1 MAAKMIAV
9 VESAYNEEQM
19 LPEFYKVVSEV
30 LADCSWDYE
39 LLFVNDGSK
48 DRTREILAEFAAKDP
63 HVKVVS
69 FSRNFGHEAAM
80 IAGIDY
86 ASGDGIICMDAD
98 LQHPPQ
104 YIPQII
110 EKFEEGCEVVSMV
123 RLSRADAG
131 AVKKLTSGLFYKVL
145 NRFSTQKFENNASD
159 YFAVSKKA
167 AQVLRSRY
175 REKVRYLRGYVQS
188 LGFQSATI
196 SYRAGKREAGQSHY
210 RIRDLMR
217 FSVQI
222 LCNYS
227 DFPLKLGIY
236 LSIAAAGIGLI
247 TLIAAIIAAVTGVG
261 GGTLAV
267 ITVMM
272 FLASAVFMLIGIQGE
287 YINVM
292 FAELKDRP
300 IYIVEET
307 LGMEEKAAKGQKP
320 VKPWQS

>member
-1 MAAKMIAV
+1 MAAKMISV
-9 VESAYNEEQM
+9 VVSAYNEEQM
-19 LPEFYKVVSEV
+19 LPEFYRVVSEV
-30 LADCSWDYE
+30 LRSCSWEYE
-39 LLFVNDGSK
+39 LLFVNDGSV
-48 DRTREILAEFAAKDP
+48 DATRTLLTEFAGEDP
-63 HVKVVS
+63 HVKVIS

-86 ASGDGIICMDAD
+86 ASGDGIVCMDAD

-110 EKFEEGCEVVSMV
+110 EKFEEGFEVVSMV
-123 RLSRADAG
+123 RLSREDAG
-131 AVKKLTSGLFYKVL
+131 AVKKLTSSLFYKVL

-159 YFAVSKKA
+159 YFAVSRRA

-188 LGFQSATI
+188 LGFPSATI
-196 SYRAGKREAGQSHY
+196 SYRAGSRAAGESHY
-210 RIRDLMR
+210 RIRDLVR

-236 LSIAAAGIGLI
+236 CSAVSALLGVI
-247 TLIAAIIAAVTGVG
+247 TLIAAIIAALTGAG
-261 GGTLAV
+261 GAALAV
-267 ITVMM
+267 ITVML
-272 FLASAVFMLIGIQGE
+272 FLAAAVFLLIGIQGE

-307 LGMEEKAAKGQKP
+307 IHLEEKEAKKA
-320 VKPWQS
+320 K

>member
-1 MAAKMIAV
+1 MAAKMISV
-9 VESAYNEEQM
+9 VVSAYNEEEM
-19 LPEFYKVVSEV
+19 LPEFYKAVSDV
-30 LADCSWDYE
+30 LAGCSWEYE
-39 LLFVNDGSK
+39 LLFVNDGSV
-48 DRTREILAEFAAKDP
+48 DRTREILAGLAQEDP
-63 HVKVVS
+63 RVKVIS

-86 ASGDGIICMDAD
+86 AHGDGIVCMDAD

-123 RLSRADAG
+123 RLSREDAG
-131 AVKKLTSGLFYKVL
+131 LVKKLTSETFYKVL

-159 YFAVSKKA
+159 YFAVSRKA
-167 AQVLRSRY
+167 ADVLRSRY
-175 REKVRYLRGYVQS
+175 RENVRYLRGYVQS
-188 LGFQSATI
+188 LGFPSATI
-196 SYRAGKREAGQSHY
+196 NYRAGRREAGESHY
-210 RIRDLMR
+210 RIRDLIR

-236 LSIAAAGIGLI
+236 FAAASACIGLI
-247 TLIAAIIAAVTGVG
+247 TLIAAIISAAAGAG
-261 GGTLAV
+261 GGILAV
-267 ITVMM
+267 ITVLL
-272 FLASAVFMLIGIQGE
+272 FLASAVFLLLGIQGE

-307 LGMEEKAAKGQKP
+307 IHLEERTLKDVRP
-320 VKPWQS
+320 VRKW

>member
-1 MAAKMIAV
+1 MPEKMISV
-9 VESAYNEEQM
+9 VVSAYNEEQM
-19 LPEFYKVVSEV
+19 LPEFYRVASEV
-30 LADCSWDYE
+30 LTDCSWEYE
-39 LLFVNDGSK
+39 LLFVNDGSV
-48 DRTREILAEFAAKDP
+48 DRTREILEGFAKEDP
-63 HVKVVS
+63 HVKVIS

-86 ASGDGIICMDAD
+86 ASGDGIVCMDAD

-110 EKFEEGCEVVSMV
+110 EKFEEGCEVISMV
-123 RLSRADAG
+123 RLSREDAG

-159 YFAVSKKA
+159 YFAVSKRA

-188 LGFQSATI
+188 LGFPSATI
-196 SYRAGKREAGQSHY
+196 NYRAGSRAAGESHY
-210 RIRDLMR
+210 RIRDLVR

-236 LSIAAAGIGLI
+236 FSVAAAIIGVI
-247 TLIAAIIAAVTGVG
+247 TLVAAVIAAVTGAG

-267 ITVMM
+267 ITVLM
-272 FLASAVFMLIGIQGE
+272 FLASVVFLLIGIQGE

-292 FAELKDRP
+292 FSELKDRP

-307 LGMEEKAAKGQKP
+307 IHLEEKEDIEKKP
-320 VKPWQS
+320 VKKW